1 MASANSVTLSTNF
14 NVAPYYD
21 DFDETKNYHR
31 ILFRPGLA
39 VQARELTQMQSIMQ
53 NQIDRFGE
61 HIFKEGS
68 IVTGCSIGIDTN
80 YEYVKLKDKNIAD
93 ITVDPSNFANTI
105 IRGSVS
111 QITALVTGYG
121 QGSQAN
127 SPFYKTLF
135 VSYYSSNSTTGYSR
149 FANNETLTVI
159 NPVGSTLSANTI
171 TSAMGGATG
180 KGSAAT
186 IGQGIIFAKDHF
198 IRVPQQ
204 TLVLDRYSTTPSYRL
219 GLNIVES
226 IVTEV
231 SDGTLLDPASGSYNY
246 AAPGAARLKLDPVFT
261 KQNYTSSPNTTEF
274 SEINQ
279 VKKGVLQKT
288 SGRTEYAAIRDY
300 LARRTFDESGHYVVH
315 GYGVKVRNHL
325 NVANNDGVYTSA
337 EGGNTSLLVVEASP
351 GKAYVQGYDIERI
364 VSTEINVD
372 KASDYEFLESA
383 KALVDYGNYVIVD
396 NVVGNWDLNQQAVV
410 SLRSQQANA
419 VSTGNYSSTIFPT
432 GELGTARVRGFEYY
446 TGTPGL
452 PNAKYKMYLTDV
464 TMKAGYSFANVC
476 SIGYNGGVGYAYG
489 KADILDSNRK
499 NANTFDPAFNSS
511 LFRLPARAIRK
522 LRNLSDVVN
531 NDFSFYKSFDVTF
544 DAAGVATINTGDTSE
559 TFDGSGVLTDSA
571 TRTDFYVVSRGTSNT
586 ATLTE
591 TLTTTSGSNTI
602 TASAS
607 VEGKVNPGDV
617 INIHTGGGNKVV
629 SAVSGVTISIFGTAS
644 ATGAGKAF
652 HKRILSGQVLDFGG
666 VGRAS
671 GSGGDRSITI
681 SGSPSTTAT
690 LALNEGTL
698 GAAFNATVIATLNKI
713 DGQEASKTINR
724 DRLVQIHINSNRGG
738 SGYTANTT
746 GPWGLG
752 VSDGF
757 RLASVRKKNGSD
769 FSANNQGSDVT
780 THFTLDTGMMDAFYD
795 HAKLVKKSSSDLTI
809 SAGDRLLV
817 KFDYF
822 THSTSSGKGYLSI
835 DSYPVNDVT
844 AGTDRSKIFTYQ
856 IPRFNSKL
864 SGEIFDLR
872 DCIDFRPRKTDTAN
886 SVTTVTNIATNP
898 KSSNA
903 FATVSGGLHFS
914 PPGQDFT
921 TDLTNY
927 MLRIDSVG
935 LTKDGD
941 LIVLRGAPSN
951 NPRTPNTPDDYMP
964 LATIRLTPYPSLPE
978 QVARA
983 NGRMDQAVV
992 VKPYKN
998 DRYTMR
1004 SIGNIAERI
1013 SRLEYYTSLN
1023 MIEKDTNSLLVKDE
1037 NGLDRFKNGFLVDSF
1052 TGHNVGNV
1060 HDPDYNGFNS
1070 IDPKKKELRP
1080 AFQIDNY
1087 ELFYRAEDSS
1097 HAVRQ
1102 NVTTAGVSRDQRLA
1116 ISNSQI
1122 AFANGETI
1130 TVGSGTAKVAY
1141 KVNDRVYVTNATANF
1156 IAGASITSAAGS
1168 TTVYH
1173 ALGVYD
1179 TNPAGNRVGA
1189 LITLPYT
1196 HQIAVH
1202 QPYATTSR
1210 NISGIAFNWIGTMK
1224 IDPSIDYWVD
1234 TTRAPEINNNLDLN
1248 YDNWLYLSRSW
1259 KTEWGNWGNFVF
1271 GAPVLTDTVV
1281 TNGAQYEEDGH
1292 YKRQDVT
1299 TQKYS
1304 QDYTGSRSGVQD
1316 VIKEN
1321 ITTKQL
1327 GTFLT
1332 QDNLI
1337 PYMRSR
1343 VIEIE
1348 ARGMKAGAR
1357 LYTFFDNKNVSA
1369 YVTPTDLGFTPT
1381 GAEGSALYVDSA
1393 GRVHALFRIP
1403 NDDSLKFTVGTKLLR
1418 ITDSPTNENDIGLV
1432 TTSAESQY
1440 SAGGQTQTTQET
1452 KLTVRSPVIV
1462 QERRSDS
1469 GNFNK
1474 KFDTTSSTVVDLGAI
1489 PVASGGGDS
1498 CGSSIICTKLYQLG
1512 LLDETT
1518 YLADEMFGAQLRKT
1532 DSDVYYGY
1540 INWAKHVVG
1549 WMSGD
1554 NPDVMFWIR
1563 DPEVRRQVET
1573 EVAIRMSEAV
1583 ARPWAEHMAF
1593 MMGARDTDNKY
1604 GKFIMKYGTKV
1615 SKLFARTKFGDKKPS
1630 LLARYTMIAVF
1641 MMLFAGSRITDKFSA
1656 KKTDKVWGT
1665 A

>member
-68 IVTGCSIGIDTN
+68 IVNGCSVGINTN

-121 QGSQAN
+121 EGSQAN

-159 NPVGSTLSANTI
+159 NPAGSTLSANTI
-171 TSAMGGATG
+171 TSAMGGSTG

-231 SDGTLLDPASGSYNY
+231 TDGTLLDPASGSYNY

-261 KQNYTSSPNTTEF
+261 KHNYTSSPNTTEF

-300 LARRTFDESGHYVVH
+300 LARRTFDESGHYIVH

-325 NVANNDGVYTSA
+325 NVANNDGVYTSG

-351 GKAYVQGYDIERI
+351 GLAYVQGYDIERI
-364 VSTEINVD
+364 VSTQINVD

-419 VSTGNYSSTIFPT
+419 ISTGNYSSTNFPT

-476 SIGYNGGVGYAYG
+476 SIGYNGGVGTAYG
-489 KADILDSNRK
+489 KADILDSNTK
-499 NANTFDPAFNSS
+499 NANTFDPAFNRS

-544 DAAGVATINTGDTSE
+544 DAAGVATVPTGDASE
-559 TFDGSGVLTDSA
+559 TFDGSGILTDSA
-571 TRTDFYVVSRGTSNT
+571 TRTDFYVVSRGASNT
-586 ATLTE
+586 APLAQ
-591 TLTTTSGSNTI
+591 TLTTTNGSNTI
-602 TASAS
+602 TASAT

-617 INIHTGGGNKVV
+617 INIHTGGGNRVV
-629 SAVSGVTISIFGTAS
+629 SAVSGVTINIFGTAS
-644 ATGAGKAF
+644 ASGAGKAF

-666 VGRAS
+666 S

-698 GAAFNATVIATLNKI
+698 GATFNATVIATLNKI

-724 DRLVQIHINSNRGG
+724 DRLVQIHTNSNRGG
-738 SGYTANTT
+738 SGYTANNT

-757 RLASVRKKNGSD
+757 RLVSVRKKNGSD
-769 FSANNQGSDVT
+769 FSANNQGTDVT
-780 THFTLDTGMMDAFYD
+780 SHFTLDSGMTDAFYD
-795 HAKLVKKSSSDLTI
+795 HAKLVKKSSSGLTI
-809 SAGDRLLV
+809 SNDDRLLV

-822 THSTSSGKGYLSI
+822 THSTSSGKGYLSV

-844 AGTDRSKIFTYQ
+844 AGTDRTKIFTYQ
-856 IPRFNSKL
+856 IPRFDSKI

-872 DCIDFRPRKTDTAN
+872 DAIDFRPRKTDTAN
-886 SVTTVTNIATNP
+886 SVTAVTNIATNP
-898 KSSNA
+898 KSSNV

-935 LTKDGD
+935 LTTDGD

-1023 MIEKDTNSLLVKDE
+1023 MIEKDTNSLLIKDE

-1070 IDPKKKELRP
+1070 IDPKQKELRP
-1080 AFQIDNY
+1080 AFQTDNY
-1087 ELFYRAEDSS
+1087 ELFYHAGSSS
-1097 HAVRQ
+1097 HAVRS

-1122 AFANGETI
+1122 AFANGENI

-1156 IAGASITSAAGS
+1156 IAGASITSATGS

-1173 ALGVYD
+1173 ALGVYN
-1179 TNPAGNRVGA
+1179 TNLDGNRIGA

-1210 NISGIAFNWIGTMK
+1210 NISGVAFNWIGTMK

-1234 TTRAPEINNNLDLN
+1234 TTKAPEINNNLDLN
-1248 YDNWLYLSRSW
+1248 YDNWVYLSKSW
-1259 KTEWGNWGNFVF
+1259 KTEWGNWGNYVY
-1271 GAPVLTDTVV
+1271 GAPVATDKVT
-1281 TNGAQYEEDGH
+1281 TNGSQYTEAGR
-1292 YKRQDVT
+1292 YKREDIVT
-1299 TQKYS
+1299 QSYS
-1304 QDYTGSRSGVQD
+1304 QDYTGSRSGTQD

-1348 ARGMKAGAR
+1348 ARGMKPGSR

-1369 YVTPTDLGFTPT
+1369 YITPTNLGFEATSV
-1381 GAEGSALYVDSA
+1381 EGSALYVDSA
-1393 GRVHALFRIP
+1393 GRVHALFRVP

-1418 ITDSPTNENDIGLV
+1418 ITDSPTNEDDIGLV

-1440 SAGGQTQTTQET
+1440 SAGGQTQTTQES

-1462 QERRSDS
+1462 QESRSDS

-1474 KFDTTSSTVVDLGAI
+1474 KFDKTTNVVVDLGAV
-1489 PVASGGGDS
+1489 PVASAGDD
-1498 CGSSIICTKLYQLG
+1498 CGSKIICTKLYQLG

-1518 YLADEMFGAQLRKT
+1518 YIADERFGKQLRDT
-1532 DSDVYYGY
+1532 DLDVYIGY
-1540 INWAKHVVG
+1540 ISWAKYAVE
-1549 WMSGD
+1549 WMSGK
-1554 NPDVMFWIR
+1554 NPDFMFWIK

-1573 EVAIRMSEAV
+1573 ETAIRV
-1583 ARPWAEHMAF
+1583 AQSVAGPWAEHMSYL
-1593 MMGARDTDNKY
+1593 MGVRETDNKY
-1604 GKFIMKYGTKV
+1604 GKFVMNIGSKISRVLVRIKFDEKKKLSTLAKYSMIGTIM
-1615 SKLFARTKFGDKKPS
+1615 
-1630 LLARYTMIAVF
+1630 LLY
-1641 MMLFAGSRITDKFSA
+1641 AGSKIFNRTSTTKETNKI
-1656 KKTDKVWGT
+1656 WGSV
-1665 A
+1665 